1 MFFTCK
7 LRKLLPYFF
16 LQLSHCHVLKLL
28 CSSAQVDRPVLTLGS
43 NNNNLVV
50 PLHFVLTCVSL
61 AVFLKL
67 LARTLVMALQVVVHD
82 LGLISDEWQYSSTV
96 IIGGIEGVTSKG
108 WKNTLKEQMTI
119 LTAPPNKFDAKLTS
133 YPISQLAVSAL
144 VSTLVK
150 WGDCVKTRMYDRSF
164 LISVR
169 WVLTSSLLI
178 SALM

>member
-28 CSSAQVDRPVLTLGS
+28 LGSAQVDHHLVTPEST
-43 NNNNLVV
+43 NNNLVV

-61 AVFLKL
+61 TVFLKL
-67 LARTLVMALQVVVHD
+67 LPWTLVMALQVVHD
-82 LGLISDEWQYSSTV
+82 LGLTSDEWRYSSTV